1 MSEEPP
7 AREPGAYYDAFGEG
21 EWERLDRDP
30 VRRLEFRGT
39 VDALDEHL
47 PAGGRVLDAGG
58 GPGRYAIWLAD
69 RGHEVQ
75 HCDLSAEQ
83 VRIAREKAGEHGVA
97 DAVECRQ
104 ADLRALPYPDDSFDA
119 VCSLG
124 GALSHVLA
132 ESERET
138 AVDELVRV
146 ARPGAPVV
154 VSVIGLLGAVVY
166 AIRHATDQAE
176 ILPEL
181 LATGDYTADLLARH
195 GADGWAEAH
204 YFRVAEFE
212 SLLSSRGLAVERI
225 VGLEGPATA
234 TRPELEAADEDA
246 RAAVRAVVGSLRDD
260 RAAAEFS
267 EHVLAVARA

>member
-1 MSEEPP
+1 MGGCQDEF
-7 AREPGAYYDAFGEG
+7 AEG

-39 VDALDEHL
+39 VDDLDEHL

-58 GPGRYAIWLAD
+58 GPGRYAIWLAG
-69 RGHEVQ
+69 RGHEVS
-75 HCDLSAEQ
+75 HCDLSGEQ
-83 VRIAREKAGEHGVA
+83 VRIAREKAAEHGGA

-124 GALSHVLA
+124 GALSHVLDGG
-132 ESERET
+132 ERAT

-146 ARPGAPVV
+146 ARPGAPVA

-166 AIRHATDQAE
+166 GIRHETGQAG

-195 GADGWAEAH
+195 DADGWAEAH
-204 YFRVAEFE
+204 YFRVDEFE
-212 SLLSSRGLAVERI
+212 SLLSSRGLSVERI
-225 VGLEGPATA
+225 IGLEGPATA
-234 TRPELEAADEDA
+234 TRPELEGADEDA
-246 RAAVRAVVGSLRDD
+246 RAAVRDVVESLRDD

-267 EHVLAVARA
+267 EHVLAVARV